1 MLSLKLRQTN
11 MPIAINPAVAGLIS
25 VRNFRGTFDA
35 DAGHFIDIKTHR
47 RE

>member
-1 MLSLKLRQTN
+1 MLSLKLRQIN
-11 MPIAINPAVAGLIS
+11 MPIAINPAVAGLIDA
-25 VRNFRGTFDA
+25 RNFIGTFDA